1 MSNSFGK
8 SFLKD
13 FKYLIIFILLVLAL
27 FHRFFLFGEVLIG
40 GDLINNYIPYKH
52 IFVEQIKSGQFPF
65 WNPYTFSGKPF
76 YADIQIG
83 VFYPLNWLFILLPIP
98 MCFTLLVILHLII
111 GGVGIFYY
119 ACEFVRERIY
129 ALISAI
135 IFILSGFFSIRIYTG
150 VVLFIFTGVWAPI
163 VFLLLNRWFKK
174 QNFKYIGWLAFVI
187 SMQILAGS
195 PQIAFYT
202 IFCVIIFVLSRWIF
216 WGKIAEL
223 LTEGRN
229 LSDDSVE
236 SLKLNVSGGFNK
248 FKVLVAPIVAI
259 ILSFLISAI
268 QILPTHQ
275 LIKYSF
281 DRAGGARW
289 EYVIDGSLNIKGL
302 LTYIVPFF
310 FYYPWDE
317 SLYWGMNLSFWELNN
332 YLGILPI
339 VFIFFYIIFQM
350 IDGKLRVFFKRSEKI
365 TLNQFS
371 IFTWCIVILL
381 SLTLAFGGNSPLFR
395 LFYIIIPGFNV
406 FRDPVRIIF
415 LYTIGIA
422 LLTGIATEYFA
433 NAYLQTPRK
442 KTLKLTLLIIFFLL
456 TLFVGFVIFEK
467 YPDIIMMFGFGDIFQ
482 VSYES
487 IKNLK
492 LPDHLVSP
500 VLTAYSGLMKSVAL
514 FLFSALIIFSAQ
526 KKWLSKNIILSLVIL
541 TIIFDLGIFAGRF
554 VNLGNNSVFKNDTYK
569 YSEVVKFL
577 DSVKDEGRFTYLDDV
592 NYWINDQNQIEIFPN
607 RGVMYGLYDARGY
620 DPVSIRYY
628 AEMINV
634 AAGFNPDKP
643 PGGFLFLPEIR
654 NASLLSL
661 LNVKYILSYSD
672 LSPLGFKVVKAFSFG
687 LNIYE
692 NPKSAGWAYL
702 RKGVPVVPEDKQ
714 ELVLRILTSEKYD
727 SNECAIVPEPYNYS
741 EDKKVS
747 LMNQAAT
754 EYVGN
759 AYMRSSQEKI
769 HTPNPSQEGILEEI
783 KVVKY
788 SANEKI
794 YKVSVNQPQLVV
806 FSEIY
811 YPGWKVYVNGVRQ
824 KLMRVNYVLM
834 GVYVTDTTKEI
845 KLVFRPLIF
854 YVGLI
859 ISALS
864 IIGVV
869 FLLIIHRNRIEKSQN
884 KFYSPDSFIR
894 DSETSSE

>member
-1 MSNSFGK
+1 MVNFMNNS
-8 SFLKD
+8 LKETILRD
-13 FKYLIIFILLVLAL
+13 LMCLLIIIILIFAL

-83 VFYPLNWLFILLPIP
+83 VFYPFNWLFLLLPIP
-98 MCFTLLVILHLII
+98 MCFTLLIILHLII
-111 GGVGIFYY
+111 GGIGMFYY
-119 ACEFVRERIY
+119 AREFVRERIY

-163 VFLLLNRWFKK
+163 VFLLLNRWFKTGSNATFMSQK
-174 QNFKYIGWLAFVI
+174 QRDESRVITMNFKYIGWLAI
-187 SMQILAGS
+187 ALAMQILAGS

-202 IFCVIIFVLSRWIF
+202 IFCVVIFVLIKWIL
-216 WGKIAEL
+216 WREIIPAKAGTTNIKKTI
-223 LTEGRN
+223 
-229 LSDDSVE
+229 
-236 SLKLNVSGGFNK
+236 
-248 FKVLVAPIVAI
+248 VLVAPIVAI

-339 VFIFFYIIFQM
+339 VYIFFYFVFQI
-350 IDGKLRVFFKRSEKI
+350 IDGKLKLFFKRSEKI

-371 IFTWCIVILL
+371 IFTWCIIIFL
-381 SLTLAFGGNSPLFR
+381 SLMLAFGGNSPLFR
-395 LFYIIIPGFNV
+395 LFYIIIPGFNI

-456 TLFVGFVIFEK
+456 ALFVGFVIFEK

-492 LPDHLVSP
+492 LPDYLVSP

-514 FLFSALIIFSAQ
+514 FFLSALIIFSAQ

-554 VNLGNNSVFKNDTYK
+554 INLGNNSVFKNDTYK

-592 NYWINDQNQIEIFPN
+592 NYWINDQNQLEIFPN

-634 AAGFNPDKP
+634 TAGFSPDRP

-714 ELVLRILTSEKYD
+714 ELVLGILTSEKYNSD
-727 SNECAIVPEPYNYS
+727 ECAIVPEPYNYS

-747 LMNQAAT
+747 LMNQTAT

-759 AYMRSSQEKI
+759 AYMRSSQGETHK
-769 HTPNPSQEGILEEI
+769 PNSAQAGILKEI

-794 YKVSVNQPQLVV
+794 YEVSVNQPQLVV

-811 YPGWKVYVNGVRQ
+811 YPGWKVYVNGIKQ
-824 KLMRVNYVLM
+824 KLLRVNYALM
-834 GVYVTDTTKEI
+834 GIYVTDTAKEI
-845 KLVFRPLIF
+845 KLIFRPLIF

-864 IIGVV
+864 IIGIV
-869 FLLIIHRNRIEKSQN
+869 FLLIICYIRRI
-884 KFYSPDSFIR
+884 F
-894 DSETSSE
+894 